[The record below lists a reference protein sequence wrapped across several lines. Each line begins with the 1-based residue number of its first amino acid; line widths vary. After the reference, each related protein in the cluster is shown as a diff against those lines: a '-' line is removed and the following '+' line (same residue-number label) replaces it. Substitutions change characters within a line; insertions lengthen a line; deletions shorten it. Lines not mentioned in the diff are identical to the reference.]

1 MDPGRV
7 LIVTAMY
14 PTPDDPPRGIVVARE
29 VAALR
34 AAGWTVDVV
43 SKPPGAAAYLTQWR
57 DMTRRLR
64 AGRYDAV
71 HAHYGTAAALPRLR
85 PGRFRRV
92 VTLHGSDVTA
102 GPRPRAS
109 KFWAQYL
116 LSAAGCIGAHAI
128 FVQARFMADLLPRRL
143 RRNAT
148 VLPQPIDLDAFTP
161 GDPGERH
168 GDLVLFL
175 GRRHVPLKRYGL
187 AKAVVE
193 GLDRPVRIVAL
204 DEVPPPEIPRVM
216 RAARAGLLTSER
228 EGMPVAVKES
238 LVSGLPVVAVDLPG
252 TRELAEVAPQLRIAS
267 HDAGALR
274 AALRGVLAE
283 PPPTGSEV
291 ETIRALFRERGW
303 DAAGHTRIVQSAY
316 RG

>member
-1 MDPGRV
+1 MEGRV

-29 VAALR
+29 VAALKS
-34 AAGWTVDVV
+34 AGWTVDVV
-43 SKPPGAAAYLTQWR
+43 SKPPGTSAYLSQWR
-57 DMTRRLR
+57 DVSRHLR

-71 HAHYGTAAALPRLR
+71 HAHYGTSAIVPRLR

-109 KFWAQYL
+109 RFWVQYL
-116 LSAAGCIGAHAI
+116 LSVAGSAGADAI

-143 RRNAT
+143 RRRTT
-148 VLPQPIDLDAFTP
+148 VLPQPIDLGTFTP
-161 GDPGERH
+161 GDPAARDD
-168 GDLVLFL
+168 DLVLFL

-187 AKAVVE
+187 AQEVVE
-193 GLDRPVRIVAL
+193 GLGRNLRVVAL
-204 DEVPPPEIPRVM
+204 DEIPPPEIPRVM
-216 RAARAGLLTSER
+216 REARAGLLTSER

-252 TRELAEVAPQLRIAS
+252 TRELAEAVSQVRVAA
-267 HDAGALR
+267 HDPGALR
-274 AALRGVLAE
+274 AALRDVLDE
-283 PPPTGSEV
+283 PPPNDAAV
-291 ETIRALFRERGW
+291 EAVRDAFRERGW
-303 DAAGHTRIVQSAY
+303 DLEGHTRIVTRAY